1 MKTLHKNG
9 SLDNLSNS
17 RKNNPGSD
25 SLTKAIKSLM
35 EVKYS
40 KADKVKNR
48 SNLFYCIGL
57 CLSLLFVIT
66 AFEWKFY
73 DSDRLISLG
82 EVNSEFENL
91 MDVPPTEQIVVP
103 PPKIVQPNIV
113 EVSDEEDIIEEI
125 EIDLD
130 IEMTE
135 EQAIEEQVFEPAELE
150 VEEEKADEIFTIVEQ
165 QPEPLGG
172 YTTFYEYVSKNLKY
186 PMLAQRHNIEGRVY
200 VQFVVE
206 KDGSLTEI
214 LIVKGIGGGC
224 DEEAQRI
231 IENAPTWKPG
241 KQRGRPV
248 RVKMILP
255 IHFQL
260 MNL

>member
-1 MKTLHKNG
+1 MKTHPQNG
-9 SLDNLSNS
+9 SLDNRSKN
-17 RKNNPGSD
+17 RKNDPTKGS
-25 SLTKAIKSLM
+25 LPKAMKGLMEIKYTKA
-35 EVKYS
+35 
-40 KADKVKNR
+40 ARAKNQ

-73 DSDRLISLG
+73 DSDRVVSLG
-82 EVNSEFENL
+82 EINSEFENI

-113 EVSDEEDIIEEI
+113 EVSDEEDIMEEI

-135 EQAIEEQVFEPAELE
+135 EQVIEEQVFEPAEME
-150 VEEEKADEIFTIVEQ
+150 VEEETADEIFTIVEQ
-165 QPEPLGG
+165 QPEPMGG
-172 YTTFYEYVSKNLKY
+172 YTAFYEYVSKNLKY

-206 KDGSLTEI
+206 KDGNLTDI

-224 DEEAQRI
+224 DEEAKRI
-231 IENAPTWKPG
+231 IEGAPKWSPG